1 MQRKNRGGERE
12 RKERGVRTE
21 DGGGKGEKEE
31 IWKEGGMKGKKEER
45 KKEERKEV
53 GGRDAEISE
62 GK

>member
-1 MQRKNRGGERE
+1 M
-12 RKERGVRTE
+12 
-21 DGGGKGEKEE
+21 DGGKGEKEE
-31 IWKEGGMKGKKEER
+31 VWKEGGMKGKKKGGKERKEER